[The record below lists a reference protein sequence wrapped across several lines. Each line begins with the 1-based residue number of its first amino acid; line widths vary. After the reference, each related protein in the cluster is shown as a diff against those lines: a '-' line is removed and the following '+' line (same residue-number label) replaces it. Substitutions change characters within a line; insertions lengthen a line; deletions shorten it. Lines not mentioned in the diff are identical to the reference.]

1 MTVDDNETLMKSINA
16 IGTNAIITDM
26 IICLPLIWLYSM
38 ACWTENNID
47 LATYVGWYYF

>member
-26 IICLPLIWLYSM
+26 IIYQPLIWLYSM
-38 ACWTENNID
+38 PCWAFNNI
-47 LATYVGWYYF
+47 ATYVGWYYF

>member
-26 IICLPLIWLYSM
+26 IIYPSI
-38 ACWTENNID
+38 N
-47 LATYVGWYYF
+47 LALFHAMLSRRMKSRTYVIWYYF